1 MTPRRVDPA
10 SDPIRPGAA
19 EAVRFTVDGDPVEG
33 LRGQTIAGALLASGT
48 LAWRTTASAGRPR
61 GVFCGIGVCF
71 DCTVTVNGLPDVR
84 ACQRRAVDGDVVETG
99 PGATVPD
106 AGAASAS
113 AAASPGAAA
122 ASASPAAAAPA
133 ADGDAS

>member
-1 MTPRRVDPA
+1 MDPA
-10 SDPIRPGAA
+10 RDPVRPGPA

-33 LRGQTIAGALLASGT
+33 VRGQTIAGALLASGT

-84 ACQRRAVDGDVVETG
+84 ACQRRAVEGDVVETG

-106 AGAASAS
+106 ATAQDAGSA
-113 AAASPGAAA
+113 G
-122 ASASPAAAAPA
+122 PAGSTGPA
-133 ADGDAS
+133 